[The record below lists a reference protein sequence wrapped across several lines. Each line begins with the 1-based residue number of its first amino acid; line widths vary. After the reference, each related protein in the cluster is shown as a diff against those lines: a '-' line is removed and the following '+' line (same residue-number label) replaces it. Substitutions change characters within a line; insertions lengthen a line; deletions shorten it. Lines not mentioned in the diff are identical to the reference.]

1 MFLPGLDHAAIV
13 HHDVLSDAFQLL
25 QARRKIPDEL
35 LIGGCEA
42 GISTANMDDFYA
54 WLRILTWT
62 APGQYRDGDCGGSG
76 RSRSRNGSL
85 SSTSSGKSGSS
96 RAQAVP
102 VTPGNGP
109 GTNLFQITGPAADLA
124 HLPLEATR
132 LNADLVRIYV
142 KLISRFK
149 SCLDGNPDPSNP
161 YTRVYV
167 PYCLQ
172 TPLLAQVA
180 IYTSACFLHETGH
193 LDKMVAVTHKG
204 RAIDMLNAQL
214 QGSRRHAFGED
225 DTRSVPTS
233 DDAIT
238 AIIQLVMDEWYWGQT
253 RNLHTHLRGLR
264 EMIRLRGGLRNL
276 GMNGLISKLAMV
288 VMHLTAI
295 HSSDLAIALS
305 LEMAPVLQ
313 GNSYTRANS
322 GGTSLFDY
330 EDLTQTPFRIAH
342 NTPLVAGQPSF
353 AHCAEPLNIHPTTAS
368 ILDDMRFLITT
379 VLALPPN
386 PTAKDLQKVQT
397 TAEWIHNRIQLL
409 PEDSPE
415 ISDNDNKGIDDIGAV
430 DSAMHVHND
439 GETLSNKTG
448 IPMERRPSII
458 LSQVEPVYETGS
470 THNASF
476 LGNSQQHHQPQWQQR
491 QLSASPRSNAGR
503 GHSVSPLRKQP
514 SPTPP
519 GSADSSLLSTSMS
532 ANNRS
537 GLPSS
542 EFSSRRGS
550 AQWPQATFGPSA
562 QPSSPEPSLVL
573 DPLYQTVRQTA
584 LIYARAVLQR
594 RTFSQVV
601 EPHEFVQLWT
611 ATWRV
616 SLTAWKGLLGVFMWV
631 TLSIVASARETPH
644 DLFVKSMLS
653 ICTVQMSLES
663 WEVAAGA
670 LKAAVRLSTWLG
682 GGREGLES
690 TGSQMKGADSAQS
703 VRAQQPRQYGVSAA
717 GGASGV
723 AGSTTTERL
732 ELRDSGATLPGWNS

>member
-1 MFLPGLDHAAIV
+1 MPGSVQQQHQNQQQQQWDLFTAAAAAASNAVLGSGGESILGRWQGVDVMTADNYTEDLPMAGHDNTGSGMTAFFGAGPTPAFGATFPPTAFPDGNFQPSDGCSHSVSGGNDANNDSMFLPGLDHAAIV

-288 VMHLTAI
+288 
-295 HSSDLAIALS
+295 
-305 LEMAPVLQ
+305 
-313 GNSYTRANS
+313 
-322 GGTSLFDY
+322 
-330 EDLTQTPFRIAH
+330 
-342 NTPLVAGQPSF
+342 
-353 AHCAEPLNIHPTTAS
+353 
-368 ILDDMRFLITT
+368 
-379 VLALPPN
+379 
-386 PTAKDLQKVQT
+386 
-397 TAEWIHNRIQLL
+397 
-409 PEDSPE
+409 
-415 ISDNDNKGIDDIGAV
+415 
-430 DSAMHVHND
+430 
-439 GETLSNKTG
+439 
-448 IPMERRPSII
+448 
-458 LSQVEPVYETGS
+458 
-470 THNASF
+470 
-476 LGNSQQHHQPQWQQR
+476 
-491 QLSASPRSNAGR
+491 
-503 GHSVSPLRKQP
+503 
-514 SPTPP
+514 
-519 GSADSSLLSTSMS
+519 
-532 ANNRS
+532 
-537 GLPSS
+537 
-542 EFSSRRGS
+542 
-550 AQWPQATFGPSA
+550 
-562 QPSSPEPSLVL
+562 
-573 DPLYQTVRQTA
+573 
-584 LIYARAVLQR
+584 
-594 RTFSQVV
+594 
-601 EPHEFVQLWT
+601 
-611 ATWRV
+611 
-616 SLTAWKGLLGVFMWV
+616 
-631 TLSIVASARETPH
+631 
-644 DLFVKSMLS
+644 
-653 ICTVQMSLES
+653 
-663 WEVAAGA
+663 
-670 LKAAVRLSTWLG
+670 
-682 GGREGLES
+682 
-690 TGSQMKGADSAQS
+690 
-703 VRAQQPRQYGVSAA
+703 
-717 GGASGV
+717 
-723 AGSTTTERL
+723 
-732 ELRDSGATLPGWNS
+732 